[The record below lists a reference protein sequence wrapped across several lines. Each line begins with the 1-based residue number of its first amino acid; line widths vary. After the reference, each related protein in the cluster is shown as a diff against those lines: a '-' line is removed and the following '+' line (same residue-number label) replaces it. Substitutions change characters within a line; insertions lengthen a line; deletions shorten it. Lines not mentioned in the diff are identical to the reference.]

1 MKIIFMGTPDFSV
14 PCLQALH
21 DAGHTVLAVFTQPDK
36 ACGRKQILKPS
47 AVKEAALNL
56 GLTVYQPNTLRD
68 GTALEIINKY
78 NPDMIV
84 VVAYGKI
91 LPSEI
96 LTSAKFGCINVHA
109 SLLPKFRGAS
119 PIQSAII
126 AGEKETGVTTMQMD
140 DGVDTGDILLQARVA
155 IEDGDTAESLFEKL
169 SQAGA
174 KLLID
179 TVEKLEEGTIAP
191 QKQDEKNATH
201 CTILTRES
209 GKIDCN
215 NSAKGIVDQVRGLYP
230 WPSAYFNLDNKKFKI
245 HSATIG
251 EKTSA
256 RPGTLLKTKNTLQ
269 LACGDG
275 NTVQIL
281 EIQPEGKKQMQT
293 QEFLNGFKFT
303 EGMKIDY

>member
-14 PCLQALH
+14 PCLQALS
-21 DAGHTVLAVFTQPDK
+21 DAGHTILAVFTQPDK

-68 GTALEIINKY
+68 GSALETINKY

-96 LTSAKFGCINVHA
+96 LTSAKFGCVNVHA

-119 PIQSAII
+119 PIQSAIL
-126 AGEKETGVTTMQMD
+126 AGENETGVTTMQMD

-179 TVEKLEEGTIAP
+179 TVEKLEDGTITP
-191 QKQDEKNATH
+191 QKQDEKSATH

-209 GKIDCN
+209 GKIDSN
-215 NSAKGIVDQVRGLYP
+215 NSAKMVVDQVRGLYP
-230 WPSAYFNLDNKKFKI
+230 WPSAYFNLDNKKFKV
-245 HSATIG
+245 HSAAIG

-256 RPGTLLKTKNTLQ
+256 APGTLLKTKNTLQ

-281 EIQPEGKKQMQT
+281 EIQPEGKKRMLT

-303 EGMKIDY
+303 EGMKIEC